1 MNILCL
7 DTSGGACSAA
17 IARNDKIIA
26 EQYTDNGLTH
36 SATLMGLIDGCFKR
50 SGLRPEQLDLVAVTN
65 GPGSFTGL
73 RIGMSTA
80 KAFSQSCSCPI
91 VQVGTLSAL
100 IANFS
105 WLREGIVCAMID
117 ARHERVF
124 SCAVR
129 QGKEILR
136 PDTYSV
142 AEIQAFLQQYSGEQ
156 ILLTGDGSD
165 AYGAEIVAQLPGAQ
179 TAPAHLRYVRASAL
193 AEIACRQMQ
202 QGNTFSAYDAALEY
216 FVASQAERN
225 MKK

>member
-1 MNILCL
+1 MVLFLLN
-7 DTSGGACSAA
+7 
-17 IARNDKIIA
+17 
-26 EQYTDNGLTH
+26 
-36 SATLMGLIDGCFKR
+36 MLISVTVKTEDVYKR
-50 SGLRPEQLDLVAVTN
+50 QDLVAVTN

-80 KAFSQSCSCPI
+80 KAFAQSCNCPI

-117 ARHERVF
+117 ARHARAF

-142 AEIQAFLQQYSGEQ
+142 AEIPVSYTHLDVYKRQSEDNIEENSITEFLP
-156 ILLTGDGSD
+156 L
-165 AYGAEIVAQLPGAQ
+165 VA
-179 TAPAHLRYVRASAL
+179 
-193 AEIACRQMQ
+193 
-202 QGNTFSAYDAALEY
+202 
-216 FVASQAERN
+216 
-225 MKK
+225 